1 MHPRQYQLRKAA
13 SGNPPTGPEPE
24 ECRSRHSPHPSPE
37 CPVSGAGPPA
47 MTPQDFGMMKV
58 AYSVNETLSVLSIG
72 RTSLYK
78 LVARG
83 DLRPAKLGKKTLFYA
98 SDIANFLVKLRQ
110 AA

>member
-1 MHPRQYQLRKAA
+1 MHPQ
-13 SGNPPTGPEPE
+13 
-24 ECRSRHSPHPSPE
+24 PSPGMT
-37 CPVSGAGPPA
+37 VFSSASPA
-47 MTPQDFGMMKV
+47 VTPQDFGMMKV

-78 LVARG
+78 LVAQG